1 MKIKTNKKI
10 ETSSEVKK
18 EKKRVNPTW
27 EAIQRDYPIL
37 SYAAPE
43 MFD

>member
-1 MKIKTNKKI
+1 MKNKTNKKN
-10 ETSSEVKK
+10 ETSSDVKE

>member
-1 MKIKTNKKI
+1 MNNKSNKKSAS
-10 ETSSEVKK
+10 SSEVKK